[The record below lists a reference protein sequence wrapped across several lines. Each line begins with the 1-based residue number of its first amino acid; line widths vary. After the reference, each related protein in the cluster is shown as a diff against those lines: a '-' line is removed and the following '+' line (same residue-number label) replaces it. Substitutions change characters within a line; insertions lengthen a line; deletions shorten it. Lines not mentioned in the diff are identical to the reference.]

1 MTDEEQKQITNRHIG
16 KFLARLDEL
25 EKKLP
30 QMVYDDVKRA
40 FWFLSNDIK
49 EVCSKEK
56 VNEYI
61 QKSKV

>member
-30 QMVYDDVKRA
+30 QMVYDDIKRA

-49 EVCSKEK
+49 EVCNKGE
-56 VNEYI
+56 
-61 QKSKV
+61 